1 MMLSR
6 SGRGSLVRCVAVA
19 VRSFAATTSPF
30 LCYSSSRRKR
40 RVSSDQH
47 RDSLLCHTASTT
59 APAPAAVPTQRTRP
73 RSVLK
78 RTSLLEQLRDRNDG
92 ESGTAELSKVPAGS
106 ALVASGTAASLAAP
120 VRYPAAAVSLPYI
133 SSSEFVSVPRPKQQ
147 QQVWSSHGT
156 HSTAAAAPLSSPT
169 ASAQLERQQQ
179 ALRDAFT
186 HARQYHNVRLAK
198 DPGVYRAECR
208 AFRQA
213 HRGRSPTQQEVSRTV
228 AVPLAP
234 VAALKTLAHTD
245 ATRSSLHAA
254 TEAAVLLHSAVVK
267 NELVKSSTPQLVR
280 CLRCFHVYIARPR
293 TLWGGEVEQ
302 SGIEYEKAQKAHRLQ
317 RPAPGKRARS
327 VGRRRRA
334 HEEDPICCPKCR
346 SPRAQWMMEYVHH
359 HTHERV

>member
-1 MMLSR
+1 MLSW
-6 SGRGSLVRCVAVA
+6 SGRESLVRCLAVA
-19 VRSFAATTSPF
+19 VRCFAATASPF
-30 LCYSSSRRKR
+30 LCYSSSQRNRRMP
-40 RVSSDQH
+40 SDQH
-47 RDSLLCHTASTT
+47 RDSLLSHTASTA
-59 APAPAAVPTQRTRP
+59 APAPAAVPTQRTR
-73 RSVLK
+73 RGVLK
-78 RTSLLEQLRDRNDG
+78 RASLLEQLRDRNDG
-92 ESGTAELSKVPAGS
+92 ESGTVELSKAPGSS
-106 ALVASGTAASLAAP
+106 ALVASGAAAPLAAP
-120 VRYPAAAVSLPYI
+120 VSIPYI

-147 QQVWSSHGT
+147 QVWSSHGT
-156 HSTAAAAPLSSPT
+156 HSAAAAAPLSSPT

-186 HARQYHNVRLAK
+186 HARQYHNVRLSK

-254 TEAAVLLHSAVVK
+254 AEAAVMLHNAVVK

-280 CLRCFHVYIARPR
+280 CLRCFHVYMARPR

-302 SGIEYEKAQKAHRLQ
+302 SGIEYEKAQKAQRLQ

-334 HEEDPICCPKCR
+334 HEENPICCPKCR
-346 SPRAQWMMEYVHH
+346 SPRAQWMMEYVHR

>member
-1 MMLSR
+1 MLSWR
-6 SGRGSLVRCVAVA
+6 GKGSLVRRVAVA
-19 VRSFAATTSPF
+19 VRCFTATTSPF
-30 LCYSSSRRKR
+30 LCDSSSRSHRP
-40 RVSSDQH
+40 VPSGQH
-47 RDSLLCHTASTT
+47 RDSLLSHTASTT
-59 APAPAAVPTQRTRP
+59 APAPAAVLTQRARP
-73 RSVLK
+73 RGVLK
-78 RTSLLEQLRDRNDG
+78 RASLLEQLRDRNDG
-92 ESGTAELSKVPAGS
+92 ESGIADLSKAPAGS
-106 ALVASGTAASLAAP
+106 ALVASG
-120 VRYPAAAVSLPYI
+120 AAASLPYI
-133 SSSEFVSVPRPKQQ
+133 SSSEFVGVPRPTQQ
-147 QQVWSSHGT
+147 QQVRSAYGT
-156 HSTAAAAPLSSPT
+156 HSAAAAAPLSSPT

-245 ATRSSLHAA
+245 ARRSSLHAA
-254 TEAAVLLHSAVVK
+254 AEAAVMLHNTVVK

-280 CLRCFHVYIARPR
+280 CLRCFHVYTARPR

-302 SGIEYEKAQKAHRLQ
+302 SGIEYERAQKAQRLQ

-327 VGRRRRA
+327 VGRRRRV
-334 HEEDPICCPKCR
+334 HEEDPTCCPKCS